1 MAGLGEIQG
10 TTCRG
15 KKTLAQFPCPPRLP
29 NAYNIRD
36 RSRRLVLGIGLGNLT
51 GFTGVGVVASAM
63 RVVVIYINKVLLI
76 KQSIFI

>member
-1 MAGLGEIQG
+1 MSW
-10 TTCRG
+10 
-15 KKTLAQFPCPPRLP
+15 KKKLAQFPCPPRLP

-63 RVVVIYINKVLLI
+63 RAVVIYINKVLDKAVHFYLI
-76 KQSIFI
+76 LGLVPRCYHF